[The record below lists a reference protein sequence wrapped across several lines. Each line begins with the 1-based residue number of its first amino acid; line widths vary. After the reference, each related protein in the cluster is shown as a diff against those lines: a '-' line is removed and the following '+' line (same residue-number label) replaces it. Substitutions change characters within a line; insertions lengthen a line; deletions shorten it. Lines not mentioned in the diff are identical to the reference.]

1 MVVELEHGQFKS
13 ARIVQSLEQV
23 LRAYPDAAAYA
34 VDIPIGYPE
43 RGPRL
48 ADATARQALGP
59 ARGRS
64 IFDAVPPRYL
74 KLDCYE
80 DVQAA
85 VEQDRKRNLEV
96 PCPSR
101 QAWGL
106 KKKMQEANRAS
117 AGDRRIFEVHPEVSF
132 WAMRGQKPVTESKRT
147 WAGFWIRRRLLQR
160 ENILI
165 PDTIENGELAGIDD
179 VLDAAACAWSA
190 HRIARGK
197 DAGQFPPKDQSQT
210 DENGRPVAIWY

>member
-1 MVVELEHGQFKS
+1 MAIELEHGQFKS

-23 LRAYPDAAAYA
+23 LRAFPDAAVYA
-34 VDIPIGYPE
+34 VDIPIGYPV
-43 RGPRL
+43 RGTRL
-48 ADATARQALGP
+48 ADATARLALGST
-59 ARGRS
+59 RGRS

-74 KLDCYE
+74 KLEHYE

-85 VEQDRKRNLEV
+85 VEQDRAKNVEV

-106 KKKMQEANRAS
+106 KKKMLEANRAA
-117 AGDRRIFEVHPEVSF
+117 AGDRRIYEVHPEVSF
-132 WAMRGQKPVTESKRT
+132 WAMRGNKPVDESKRT
-147 WAGFWIRRRLLQR
+147 WSGFWVRRRLLQR

-190 HRIARGK
+190 QRIARGK
-197 DAGQFPPKDQSQT
+197 DAGQFPPKGQEQP